1 MLQIISSHVMVS
13 SNIIPININFVTIY
27 ETGSS
32 SSKIIKKFLGEKSL
46 KYPSNV
52 TLVYWYLVYNPVFN
66 VSVVIHC
73 I

>member
-32 SSKIIKKFLGEKSL
+32 SSKIIKFLGEKSL

>member
-32 SSKIIKKFLGEKSL
+32 SSKIIKKFLGKKSL